1 MERRNFIKVL
11 AAVPFFGAALARKCE
26 SKEYKSSSFPAAFYS
41 CCIDTDLY
49 MSPEAIGDSRNW
61 GIDQL
66 DDVSRREIYVE
77 DVADISEIDLN
88 ENRYYD
94 PKWNVN
100 GSWNKAQSRMALI
113 SHLAGANHKFD
124 KSYLNTLSTDQ
135 LQKLH
140 DDDHNKKRRTTT
152 RRGWFR

>member
-41 CCIDTDLY
+41 CRIF
-49 MSPEAIGDSRNW
+49 EIG
-61 GIDQL
+61 QL
-66 DDVSRREIYVE
+66 EIYEQVE

-113 SHLAGANHKFD
+113 SHLAGTNHKFD

-152 RRGWFR
+152 RRRWFR

>member
-1 MERRNFIKVL
+1 LE
-11 AAVPFFGAALARKCE
+11 GA
-26 SKEYKSSSFPAAFYS
+26 F
-41 CCIDTDLY
+41 TDGDQQ
-49 MSPEAIGDSRNW
+49 AITT
-61 GIDQL
+61 
-66 DDVSRREIYVE
+66 IYAE
-77 DVADISEIDLN
+77 TDLN

-100 GSWNKAQSRMALI
+100 GSWNKAQSRVGLI

-140 DDDHNKKRRTTT
+140 DDDHNKKKRTTT
-152 RRGWFR
+152 RRRWFR

>member
-41 CCIDTDLY
+41 CCIF
-49 MSPEAIGDSRNW
+49 EIGQYKILDFPV
-61 GIDQL
+61 DQL
-66 DDVSRREIYVE
+66 KIYEQVE

-88 ENRYYD
+88 ENRYYN

-100 GSWNKAQSRMALI
+100 GSWNKAQSRVGLI
-113 SHLAGANHKFD
+113 SHLAGTNHKFD
-124 KSYLNTLSTDQ
+124 KSSLNTLSTDQ

-152 RRGWFR
+152 RRRWFR

>member
-11 AAVPFFGAALARKCE
+11 AAAPFFGAALARKCE
-26 SKEYKSSSFPAAFYS
+26 SKEYKFSEQWFCDQWELAKASDYS
-41 CCIDTDLY
+41 DSVCSETLVKTLAGD
-49 MSPEAIGDSRNW
+49 EQAITT
-61 GIDQL
+61 
-66 DDVSRREIYVE
+66 IYAE
-77 DVADISEIDLN
+77 TDLN

-140 DDDHNKKRRTTT
+140 DDDHNKKRRTTI
-152 RRGWFR
+152 RRRWFR

>member
-11 AAVPFFGAALARKCE
+11 AATPFFGAALARKCE
-26 SKEYKSSSFPAAFYS
+26 SKEYKFSDQWELAKASDYS
-41 CCIDTDLY
+41 DSVC
-49 MSPEAIGDSRNW
+49 SEALVKTLAGDEQA
-61 GIDQL
+61 ITT
-66 DDVSRREIYVE
+66 IYAE
-77 DVADISEIDLN
+77 TDLN

-140 DDDHNKKRRTTT
+140 DDDHNKKRRTTI
-152 RRGWFR
+152 RRRWFR

>member
-1 MERRNFIKVL
+1 VERRNFVKVL

-26 SKEYKSSSFPAAFYS
+26 SKEYKFSEQWFLDQWELAAKSSWK
-41 CCIDTDLY
+41 DLEKE
-49 MSPEAIGDSRNW
+49 PKPKQAL
-61 GIDQL
+61 L
-66 DDVSRREIYVE
+66 DDQQAITP
-77 DVADISEIDLN
+77 AIAKIDLN
-88 ENRYYD
+88 ENRYYN

-100 GSWNKAQSRMALI
+100 GSWNKAQSRVGLI

-152 RRGWFR
+152 RRRWFR

>member
-26 SKEYKSSSFPAAFYS
+26 SKELANWPAGPV
-41 CCIDTDLY
+41 DLKWDAQRKVWSGGPHQVI
-49 MSPEAIGDSRNW
+49 MPTIA
-61 GIDQL
+61 
-66 DDVSRREIYVE
+66 
-77 DVADISEIDLN
+77 EIDLN

-100 GSWNKAQSRMALI
+100 GSWNKAQSRVGLI

-152 RRGWFR
+152 RRRWFR

>member
-1 MERRNFIKVL
+1 MERRSFIKVL

-26 SKEYKSSSFPAAFYS
+26 SAQYKCEAYFCDDCMKTSSVCCECLEKAFTS
-41 CCIDTDLY
+41 GDQK
-49 MSPEAIGDSRNW
+49 AITT
-61 GIDQL
+61 
-66 DDVSRREIYVE
+66 IY
-77 DVADISEIDLN
+77 AGIDLN

-113 SHLAGANHKFD
+113 SHLAGANHRFD

-152 RRGWFR
+152 RRRWFR

>member
-26 SKEYKSSSFPAAFYS
+26 SKEYKSSSFPAASYS
-41 CCIDTDLY
+41 RCIF
-49 MSPEAIGDSRNW
+49 EIG
-61 GIDQL
+61 QL
-66 DDVSRREIYVE
+66 EIYEQVE
-77 DVADISEIDLN
+77 DVADISETDLN

>member
-26 SKEYKSSSFPAAFYS
+26 SKEYKSSEDQPCKAFFCDDCMESFS
-41 CCIDTDLY
+41 ICCYCLEKALSGD
-49 MSPEAIGDSRNW
+49 EQAITPT
-61 GIDQL
+61 
-66 DDVSRREIYVE
+66 
-77 DVADISEIDLN
+77 ISEIDLN

-100 GSWNKAQSRMALI
+100 GSWNKAQSRVGLI

-152 RRGWFR
+152 RRRWFR